1 MATIRQMTSRRIRF
15 LRWVARSIGLCVAAL
30 FVFFLIDSGARLL
43 PALPWTEPQGMPL
56 FLVLLAAVAGL
67 LLAWRHEAMGGFL
80 AVAGALLILAL
91 VFLGSGPSMLLGA
104 LFFTLPLLVA
114 GCLYLG
120 CWQAEPE
127 LDQQQAS

>member
-1 MATIRQMTSRRIRF
+1 MATTRQMTGRWVRS
-15 LRWVARSIGLCVAAL
+15 LRWVARSIGLSVAAL
-30 FVFFLIDSGARLL
+30 FVFFMVDSGARLL

-67 LLAWRHEAMGGFL
+67 LLAWRYEAVGGFL
-80 AVAGALLILAL
+80 ALAGALVILAL

-120 CWQAEPE
+120 CWQSEAE
-127 LDQQQAS
+127 LDKQQA